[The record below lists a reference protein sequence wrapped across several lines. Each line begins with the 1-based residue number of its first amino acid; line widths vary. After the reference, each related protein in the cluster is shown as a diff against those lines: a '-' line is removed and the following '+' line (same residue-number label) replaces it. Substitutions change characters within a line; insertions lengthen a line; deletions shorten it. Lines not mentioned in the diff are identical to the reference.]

1 MKTTKDDP
9 ISPQQLKA
17 LHVSF
22 KRIGMDEENR
32 HNYIHHFTGGRT
44 CSSKDLTMTE
54 ARRMLTALN
63 GDVSAESRRLV
74 GQIYGLSL
82 RISFLNRD
90 YPSDDEAERR
100 MNYAKLNQFCRIR
113 SRFRKNLTAM
123 NPAELKEV
131 KKQLEAVAR
140 KEEQERKKK

>member
-1 MKTTKDDP
+1 
-9 ISPQQLKA
+9 
-17 LHVSF
+17 
-22 KRIGMDEENR
+22 
-32 HNYIHHFTGGRT
+32 
-44 CSSKDLTMTE
+44 MTE
-54 ARRMLTALN
+54 ARRMLTTLN

-100 MNYAKLNQFCRIR
+100 MNYAKLNQFCRTR